1 LGNLDS
7 PAEESRFMNVVALP
21 LPERRLRSW
30 YEVLWALPVRSF
42 WGCFASVLG
51 LMSWNA
57 LWRLGDTFVRDYDEG
72 RYGVAASEML
82 HRHSV
87 LVTTYAGATEFWNLK
102 PPLGYWLLDLSYG
115 LVGETPL
122 GLRLPA
128 ALCALVTVA
137 LTMLLARRVAGART
151 AILAG
156 LFITTSFGFLAH
168 HGARSGEL
176 DVPLSLAM
184 FAALML
190 APGLQDSRAA
200 RLAMGLVLSLGFLLK
215 SFAIL
220 PFVAA
225 FGLYGLLRRGF
236 ASWRMWLLPV
246 CIIFLIAGTWVV
258 ARSVAED
265 SAEFVRRMFV
275 EDLLLR
281 STTAIDP
288 VEASV
293 WDYPGAL
300 FDRFAPWPLL
310 VVFAWALSG
319 RFVRQ
324 RIGADWAVL
333 LWCYCL
339 VPLLLFTLARTHHS
353 HYIVPLYP
361 AWAVLGA
368 VAVMELLQ
376 TARRLRWAVPA
387 AGILMACVLAC
398 ELRLVVHTEINDRL
412 PPAQRFLTSLRTQ
425 FTPGTVL
432 HTTFAPSY
440 SERFLLQV
448 VDGFVIDD
456 TTADTDGFARGLV
469 MARNSDAGPLIRALP
484 GAELLGE
491 QQVYTL
497 VRLP

>member
-1 LGNLDS
+1 MTISG
-7 PAEESRFMNVVALP
+7 VVTLP
-21 LPERRLRSW
+21 LPERRPRSW
-30 YEVLWALPVRSF
+30 YEALWALPVRTF
-42 WGCFASVLG
+42 WGCFAAVLG

-82 HRHSV
+82 HLHSP
-87 LVTTYAGATEFWNLK
+87 LITTYAGATEFWNLK
-102 PPLGYWLLDLSYG
+102 PPLGYWLLDLAYTIF
-115 LVGETPL
+115 GETPFA
-122 GLRLPA
+122 LRLPA
-128 ALCALVTVA
+128 ALCALATVA
-137 LTMLLARRVAGART
+137 LTMLLARRMAGRRT

-156 LFITTSFGFLAH
+156 LFVTTSFGFLAH

-176 DVPLSLAM
+176 DTPLTLAL

-190 APGLQDSRAA
+190 APKLPDSRAA
-200 RLAMGLVLSLGFLLK
+200 RLGMGLVLSLGFLVK
-215 SFAIL
+215 SFAVL
-220 PFVAA
+220 PYIAA
-225 FGLYGLLRRGF
+225 LGLYGLLRRGGSF
-236 ASWRMWLLPV
+236 WRVWVLPV
-246 CIIFLIAGTWVV
+246 SIMFIIVGTWVV
-258 ARSVAED
+258 ARIVAED
-265 SAEFVRRMFV
+265 STEFVRRMFV

-288 VEASV
+288 DKASL

-310 VVFAWALSG
+310 VACAWALSG
-319 RFVRQ
+319 RFARQ
-324 RIGADWAVL
+324 RVGDDSAVL

-353 HYIVPLYP
+353 HYILPLYP
-361 AWAVLGA
+361 AWAILGA
-368 VAVMELLQ
+368 VAAMELLQ
-376 TARRLRWAVPA
+376 TSRRMRWAVPA
-387 AGILMACVLAC
+387 GGLLVVCVLAC
-398 ELRLVVHTEINDRL
+398 ELRLVAHIELHDRL
-412 PPAQRFLTSLRTQ
+412 PPAQKFLISWREH

-448 VDGFVIDD
+448 VDGFVIDE
-456 TTADTDGFARGLV
+456 ASANGNVAIRGLV
-469 MARNSDAGPLIRALP
+469 IARSSDLSPLLRVLP

-497 VRLP
+497 MRLP